1 MSGHVIRDLL
11 HELFEKDKNEALP
24 SFYLFEITSVINS
37 VERDHEYDVLFISY
51 TDEI

>member
-24 SFYLFEITSVINS
+24 SVINS
-37 VERDHEYDVLFISY
+37 VVRDHEYDVLFIP
-51 TDEI
+51 